1 MTTKYRIRAL
11 AQADLESIWLYTCE
25 QWGVEQADTYLNALI
40 QRFEW
45 LADNPTLGKSRD
57 DIKEG
62 YFCFPEGMHL
72 VFYVLNEQ
80 GLKNSQVEI
89 IGIPHQQMDIT
100 EYLA

>member
-45 LADNPTLGKSRD
+45 LAENPKLGKPRD
-57 DIKEG
+57 DIKQG

-72 VFYVLNEQ
+72 VFYVLNKQ

-89 IGIPHQQMDIT
+89 IGIPHQQVDIT
-100 EYLA
+100 EYLT